1 MSLLSTAF
9 TALVFGIIVDQI
21 TAEYLST
28 NDIQDQT
35 YGKVALFL
43 IKST

>member
-1 MSLLSTAF
+1 MILLSTAF
-9 TALVFGIIVDQI
+9 TVLVFGVIVDQI

-28 NDIQDQT
+28 NDVQDQT
-35 YGKVALFL
+35 YGKVVLFV